1 MRASSLMDSKFSM
14 SVRSSLDTSYL
25 PVMLNVPTLPGTYTV
40 VFRMTTADG
49 KKFGEPLHVLI
60 EVEDEELDAPP
71 AYEEYASAPSSP
83 LQAVPVSIPQT
94 INDLPEYDVPEF
106 IEPEAPVEEEVAPAP
121 APAEQFAF
129 PEQLEQLKVMG
140 FQNDE
145 ETLKSV
151 LVVTNGDIAQAI

>member
-49 KKFGEPLHVLI
+49 KQFGEPLHVLI
-60 EVEDEELDAPP
+60 EVEDEELAPP
-71 AYEEYASAPSSP
+71 AYEEYASAPSTP

-94 INDLPEYDVPEF
+94 INDLPEYD
-106 IEPEAPVEEEVAPAP
+106 
-121 APAEQFAF
+121 
-129 PEQLEQLKVMG
+129 
-140 FQNDE
+140 
-145 ETLKSV
+145 
-151 LVVTNGDIAQAI
+151 